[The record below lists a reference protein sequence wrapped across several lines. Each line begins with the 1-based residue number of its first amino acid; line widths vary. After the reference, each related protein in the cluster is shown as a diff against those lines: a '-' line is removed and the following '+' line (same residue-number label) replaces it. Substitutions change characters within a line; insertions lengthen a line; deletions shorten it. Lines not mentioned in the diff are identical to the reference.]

1 MLRILAN
8 ENFPGPAVRALR
20 QLGHDVSWVKEGMPG
35 ASDRAILS
43 LAQLESRTV
52 VTFDKDFG
60 ELAYR
65 FGLSS
70 SCGVVLFRL
79 AGTDPDVDNNRTIDA
94 LTSREDWSG
103 CLGVVHDDRIRV
115 RALPGRAPGGG
126 S

>member
-1 MLRILAN
+1 
-8 ENFPGPAVRALR
+8 
-20 QLGHDVSWVKEGMPG
+20 MPG
-35 ASDRAILS
+35 ASDRAILAR
-43 LAQLESRTV
+43 AQSEGRTV

-65 FGLSS
+65 FGLPS

-79 AGTDPDVDNNRTIDA
+79 AGTDPDVDNDRTVDA

-103 CLGVVHDDRIRV
+103 CLGVVHDDRIRI
-115 RALPGRAPGGG
+115 RALPEYSAGDG